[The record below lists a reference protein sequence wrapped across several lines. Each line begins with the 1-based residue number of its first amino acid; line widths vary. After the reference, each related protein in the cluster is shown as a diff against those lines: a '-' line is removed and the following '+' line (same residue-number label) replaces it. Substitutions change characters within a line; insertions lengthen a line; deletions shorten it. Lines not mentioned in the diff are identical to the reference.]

1 MVASKKKTQQ
11 VAAVTDQEA
20 STTGDAQRGAA
31 APETAQ
37 AEAASAAGQAAPAA
51 GGDADANADA
61 VWRDR
66 YTRLLADFDN
76 FRKRQVRE
84 REETVKRANE
94 ALILELLP
102 VIDHLDLALAS
113 AAVPDDPFVT
123 GVRIVADQ
131 LHAALAKADA
141 RPVEAAGQ
149 PFTPEHCEALG
160 EMPSDTAPAGHVA
173 VQLRKGWLL
182 AGRLLRPAQVMVSSG
197 PATAEPAKPA
207 DEPAVQ

>member
-11 VAAVTDQEA
+11 VDAVTDQEA
-20 STTGDAQRGAA
+20 QTTGDAQGDAA

-37 AEAASAAGQAAPAA
+37 AEATPA
-51 GGDADANADA
+51 GGGADENADP
-61 VWRDR
+61 VWKDR

-113 AAVPDDPFVT
+113 AAGPDDPFVQ

-141 RPVEAAGQ
+141 KPVEAAGQ

-160 EMPSDTAPAGHVA
+160 EIPSDTAPAGHVA
-173 VQLRKGWLL
+173 VQLRKGWVL
-182 AGRLLRPAQVMVSSG
+182 AGRLLRPAQVIVSSG
-197 PATAEPAKPA
+197 PAPAGAAEPADGPA
-207 DEPAVQ
+207 AP